1 VLEAVC
7 DQPASKLI
15 CKGFQLRSDATAVPG
30 EDVLLSIATDEK
42 TRISKGIIH
51 GCTDDDMNLLI
62 DWISLL
68 GSEVFHPLLFPAIVL
83 DFLRTK
89 HCKRIDAQLSTLIEV
104 SAATHQ
110 YDPKCE
116 DFAHVN
122 DYNLRT
128 KEVVRLH
135 QDTGDLAILFAQT
148 RKQVEKLLQ
157 IMEKGECASPPN
169 VAEECG
175 TRIKEQL
182 EDMLGIYDVLEQN
195 CAHIREDCS
204 MLMNAVCVT
213 SMNLNLC

>member
-1 VLEAVC
+1 
-7 DQPASKLI
+7 
-15 CKGFQLRSDATAVPG
+15 
-30 EDVLLSIATDEK
+30 
-42 TRISKGIIH
+42 
-51 GCTDDDMNLLI
+51 MNLLI

-89 HCKRIDAQLSTLIEV
+89 HCKRVDEQLSTLIRV

-110 YDPKCE
+110 YDSKWE

-148 RKQVEKLLQ
+148 RKQVKKLLK
-157 IMEKGECASPPN
+157 IMENGECASPPN
-169 VAEECG
+169 VGEKCG
-175 TRIKEQL
+175 TRMKEQLEDSTRIREQLEDSTRIKEQL
-182 EDMLGIYDVLEQN
+182 EDLVGIYDDLEQT

-204 MLMNAVCVT
+204 MLMNAVSIT
-213 SMNLNLC
+213 SMNLNPC